1 MNLETA
7 RQLLDY
13 EDVPDYEVVVEGVI
27 EDTSR
32 WNIFMHDVYKHV
44 PTDTYWK
51 VNYDVGSTEYQE
63 SSDEV
68 YVKQVTPQT
77 KTITV
82 YE

>member
-1 MNLETA
+1 MDLKTA

-13 EDVPDYEVVVEGVI
+13 EDVPDYEVIEENII

-32 WNIFMHDVYKHV
+32 WQTYLAGVYKHT
-44 PTDTYWK
+44 PTNTYWK

-63 SSDEV
+63 STGEI